1 MGDRLDSWKEV
12 AAYLGREVRTVQR
25 WALARGLPIHRLP
38 GGDRPR
44 VFSTKSEIDVW
55 LQDRAGEPAPEGV
68 SVAVL
73 RFLNLAG
80 GKEDQDF
87 ADGLADDLIDALVR
101 IPGLRVIA
109 RTSSFAFTGK
119 ENDVRRVGA
128 ELGVAWLL
136 EGSIRRDGQRVRV
149 AAQLV
154 SSRDGVHAWSQIYDR
169 QLTDLFSIQDDIA
182 RAIARELRLK
192 LAPEPLAAQATADPQ
207 AYDLFV
213 KGRSISQ
220 QYTPNAVAAAQHYFE
235 EAVARDP
242 EFSRP
247 YFGLADLLFHA
258 AQFGIATPPDAI
270 RRTREAIRRSLE
282 LDERCGEAHALQ
294 GTLQGMLDYD
304 WPGAEKSFERAL
316 QLSPGSAKILD
327 QHAWYH
333 LTPRLQVARAVSE
346 AEQAVSLDPLSPWA
360 HGHLSLVLAAARQ
373 HARAVEE
380 GRVGVQLAPG
390 LWWLRWFYGG
400 VLVFQGR
407 IGPGL
412 RECQKVY
419 NEMREPLVIGAM
431 ASMLGLCRRS
441 RQAKDLLA
449 DLQRLALT
457 TDVPPMAFAL
467 AYLGAGDDRV
477 FEWLDKSI
485 EARDPQATQ
494 LPSMPLYDGIRGD
507 PRFQALLRRMNLDT
521 AS

>member
-1 MGDRLDSWKEV
+1 MAQRLDSWKEI
-12 AAYLGREVRTVQR
+12 ATYLGREVRTAQR
-25 WALARGLPIHRLP
+25 WALARGLPVHRLP

-44 VFSTKSEIDVW
+44 VFSTKSEIDAW
-55 LQDRAGEPAPEGV
+55 IRDGAGEPAPEGV

-80 GKEDQDF
+80 GKEDQYF
-87 ADGLADDLIDALVR
+87 ADGLADDVIDALVR

-109 RTSSFAFTGK
+109 RTSSFAFTSK
-119 ENDVRRVGA
+119 EDDVRRIGV
-128 ELGVAWLL
+128 ELGAAWLL
-136 EGSIRRDGQRVRV
+136 EGSIRRDGLRLRV

-154 SSRDGVHAWSQIYDR
+154 SSRDGVHAWSQIYNR

-192 LAPEPLAAQATADPQ
+192 LAPEPLASQATTDPQ

-220 QYTPNAVAAAQHYFE
+220 QYTPDAVAAAQQYFE
-235 EAVARDP
+235 EAVVRDP

-258 AQFGIATPPDAI
+258 AQFGIATPPDAM
-270 RRTREAIRRSLE
+270 RRTREAVTRSLE
-282 LDERCGEAHALQ
+282 LDEHFGEAHALQ

-304 WPGAEKSFERAL
+304 WRGAEESFERAF

-333 LTPRLQVARAVSE
+333 LTPRMQVARAISE

-373 HARAVEE
+373 YARAVEE
-380 GRVGVQLAPG
+380 GRTGVQLAPG

-400 VLVFQGR
+400 ALVFQGR
-407 IGPGL
+407 IGLGL
-412 RECQKVY
+412 RECRKVY
-419 NEMREPLVIGAM
+419 HEIQEPLVIGAM
-431 ASMLGLCRRS
+431 ASMLGLCRR
-441 RQAKDLLA
+441 RKQAKDLLA
-449 DLQRLALT
+449 DLQRLART
-457 TDVPPMAFAL
+457 TYVPPMAFAL
-467 AYLGAGDDRV
+467 AYLGVGDDRV

-485 EARDPQATQ
+485 DARDPQATH
-494 LPSMPLYDGIRGD
+494 LPSMPHYDGIRGD
-507 PRFQALLRRMNLDT
+507 SRFQALLRKMNLDA